1 MVCFLV
7 LSGVFCNYLKQRVPR
22 FKFEKISNL
31 FANSAFNALGR
42 VLYFLKTT
50 KVKDMTQES
59 CERLQLFWEE
69 LETFRF
75 DLGWLEPRVQYAL
88 GVKRLVQRAARRKRL
103 REDVDDLENE
113 IKRRKHNVVVLEL
126 KFRGRGLHLLLQR

>member
-22 FKFEKISNL
+22 FKFEKIR
-31 FANSAFNALGR
+31 R
-42 VLYFLKTT
+42 VFDDLKG
-50 KVKDMTQES
+50 
-59 CERLQLFWEE
+59 ERGEAERVHRLICQQDEE

-113 IKRRKHNVVVLEL
+113 IKRQKHNVVVLEL